1 MIATKIG
8 HRSFENRELS
18 KTANFQKTA
27 NWQKTANCQK
37 QQIWIATVNMDKNVD
52 GGCGLWMWMV
62 CGRGVDMV
70 DFGFGWSLEEE
81 WMQHSRIRPTWMKK
95 QQYKGFQPVVEV
107 NQLFFCVLNR
117 G

>member
-1 MIATKIG
+1 MWT
-8 HRSFENRELS
+8 L
-18 KTANFQKTA
+18 
-27 NWQKTANCQK
+27 
-37 QQIWIATVNMDKNVD
+37 DVD
-52 GGCGLWMWMV
+52 GLWKRSGYGRLWIWMV
-62 CGRGVDMV
+62 SGRGVDMV